1 MIYLI
6 LILTNKI
13 IKQNAYVGG
22 IYEIE
27 IDGIEPG
34 CYKYLG
40 TQDVCKN
47 HRYVIQGD
55 FENYINIDDTNNK
68 LVLKEIIFKDTP
80 VDIYF
85 NGDIDGLYKNNDII
99 KIDGLEIEVD
109 HIDFIKI
116 KEVDYLNNKITV
128 ENAIVVVNII
138 LDVKNL
144 KINIR

>member
-1 MIYLI
+1 MLKKRNDYKIDDLFDPNSP
-6 LILTNKI
+6 NKI

-55 FENYINIDDTNNK
+55 FEK
-68 LVLKEIIFKDTP
+68 L
-80 VDIYF
+80 YQ
-85 NGDIDGLYKNNDII
+85 Y
-99 KIDGLEIEVD
+99 
-109 HIDFIKI
+109 
-116 KEVDYLNNKITV
+116 
-128 ENAIVVVNII
+128 
-138 LDVKNL
+138 
-144 KINIR
+144 